1 MPTPGERP
9 PGADSA
15 PLVYHPGIRRVVALV
30 ETTNADG
37 GGSTETWL
45 YATAEDVW
53 QRVPTANIPFAIG
66 MNYDMVYD
74 PNHELLV
81 LVANYPKEP
90 VAVWVLRLE

>member
-1 MPTPGERP
+1 MPTPGLRP
-9 PGADSA
+9 PGAESA
-15 PLVYHPGIRRVVALV
+15 PLVYHPGIKRVVALV
-30 ETTNADG
+30 ERRASG
-37 GGSTETWL
+37 GQSSTETWL
-45 YATAEDVW
+45 YTTADDIW
-53 QRVPTANIPFAIG
+53 QRVQTATIPFAIG